1 MEIVLL
7 GARLVLAAVF
17 LAAALGKLSDRS
29 GFRRTLADFGVPAG
43 PARVAGTA
51 LPLVEFV
58 VAVALVVPGSARWGG
73 LVAAALLLAFC
84 AGVGRALARGETPEC
99 NCFGR
104 VRSRPV
110 DRATLARNLLFL
122 SLAAFVAVAGWEH
135 AGASP
140 TAWAD
145 GISGG
150 EVAVVIALAALA
162 LAIALHVSFS
172 YQLFKQNGRLV
183 ARIDALE
190 RGGAARPPGL
200 GVGDAAPP
208 FRLRDLD
215 GRPVALAELLADG
228 PLLLVFGDA
237 RCESCDAALVA
248 AGRAGSDAGG
258 RRIVVVA
265 SGSHEDNRAKARRY
279 GLSTVLVQY
288 GHEIA
293 SATRWAAC
301 PPPCRS
307 APTGGSPG
315 PPPRAPRR
323 CAPCCPPARPG
334 PPSRT
339 CCSSPPRGRRDER
352 SRRGGRGPPR
362 RRGAP
367 PAAAIDSWHPPGEE
381 GLRALQQGAGA
392 RGRHRCR
399 GGPRRGAAAARR
411 RPLRPG
417 RAAAG
422 GDRRARRGLGRARHR
437 GRARPAGLRLRR
449 LRGVPHRGSDGGWA
463 RLRAPRGRAHRA
475 RSPRP
480 LRSDGGAAVRGDAFD
495 RLAHAAAE
503 ADDRP
508 LTRRTA
514 VKLAAF
520 AVAVTAP
527 CNATPATAR
536 AAG

>member
-29 GFRRTLADFGVPAG
+29 GFRRTLADFGVSAG

-110 DRATLARNLLFL
+110 DRATLARNLLFV
-122 SLAAFVAVAGWEH
+122 SLAAFVAVAGWED

-200 GVGDAAPP
+200 GVGDPAPP

-215 GRPVALAELLADG
+215 GRPVALAELLAEG

-237 RCESCDAALVA
+237 RCESCDAALAA
-248 AGRAGSDAGG
+248 AGRAGSDAVG
-258 RRIVVVA
+258 RR
-265 SGSHEDNRAKARRY
+265 
-279 GLSTVLVQY
+279 
-288 GHEIA
+288 
-293 SATRWAAC
+293 SAMI
-301 PPPCRS
+301 
-307 APTGGSPG
+307 
-315 PPPRAPRR
+315 
-323 CAPCCPPARPG
+323 
-334 PPSRT
+334 
-339 CCSSPPRGRRDER
+339 GR
-352 SRRGGRGPPR
+352 
-362 RRGAP
+362 
-367 PAAAIDSWHPPGEE
+367 
-381 GLRALQQGAGA
+381 
-392 RGRHRCR
+392 
-399 GGPRRGAAAARR
+399 
-411 RPLRPG
+411 
-417 RAAAG
+417 
-422 GDRRARRGLGRARHR
+422 
-437 GRARPAGLRLRR
+437 
-449 LRGVPHRGSDGGWA
+449 
-463 RLRAPRGRAHRA
+463 
-475 RSPRP
+475 
-480 LRSDGGAAVRGDAFD
+480 
-495 RLAHAAAE
+495 
-503 ADDRP
+503 
-508 LTRRTA
+508 
-514 VKLAAF
+514 
-520 AVAVTAP
+520 
-527 CNATPATAR
+527 
-536 AAG
+536 